1 MLNYYNNWMT
11 FVLLYFFLFLFFLF
25 LFVFF
30 FVFLFLKNT
39 DWLSLSERCDNSC
52 NVILSFANLFE
63 DSLRVHVLINHL
75 TIFGCRQWSHLTFNQ
90 SSKILILGF
99 VPLFLF
105 KNFDYSTQQGN
116 IRLWDRPHAPLND
129 GNGLLH
135 FSIWPSE
142 TFLI

>member
-1 MLNYYNNWMT
+1 MRIVQCSWHSSSLIIFFPFSFF
-11 FVLLYFFLFLFFLF
+11 FVSFC
-25 LFVFF
+25 FF

-105 KNFDYSTQQGN
+105 KNFDYSTQQEN
-116 IRLWDRPHAPLND
+116 IWLWDRSYAPLKD
-129 GNGLLH
+129 VNGLLH
-135 FSIWPSE
+135 FGMWPNE